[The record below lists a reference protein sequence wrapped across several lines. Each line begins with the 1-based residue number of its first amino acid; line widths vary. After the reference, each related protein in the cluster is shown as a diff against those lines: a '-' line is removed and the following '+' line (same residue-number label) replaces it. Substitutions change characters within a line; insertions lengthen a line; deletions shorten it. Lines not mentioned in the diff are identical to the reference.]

1 MIGYVAGESPL
12 HRAHPYTVLA
22 AAAAIF
28 LLAFAFSTPALVWA
42 LFAVAFLLLLAA
54 GGDVVRAVRKPAL
67 FLVLPPWLVL
77 LVLHG
82 VLGEGPRLTL
92 GPLSLSEAGLA
103 TALVLAGRIGALVLV
118 SVTVLATVS
127 PARVVEAETARGAAF
142 ARTFLLVS
150 TLTFLPRTRA
160 RAAQILEAQQ
170 LRGLRLGGSP
180 VARLKA
186 LRPLVLPL
194 VLGALAE
201 VDEQVLALE
210 SRGSGFGSR
219 QSGRMPRRT
228 ALEPPLDSAGQRAF
242 RLALVPLVIA
252 AYATKF
258 AGVGL

>member
-1 MIGYVAGESPL
+1 MIGYVPGKSPL

-22 AAAAIF
+22 VAAAIF
-28 LLAFAFSTPALVWA
+28 LLAFALSTAAPIWILFVIALA
-42 LFAVAFLLLLAA
+42 LLVAA
-54 GGDVVRAVRKPAL
+54 GDDVVRAVRRPAL
-67 FLVLPPWLVL
+67 LFMLPPWAVL

-82 VLGEGPRLTL
+82 LLGDAPRLEL
-92 GPLSLSEAGLA
+92 GPLSFSRAGLD
-103 TALVLAGRIGALVLV
+103 TALVLAGRIGTLVLV
-118 SVTVLATVS
+118 SVTTLATVS

-170 LRGLRLGGSP
+170 LRGLRLGGAP

-186 LRPLVLPL
+186 LGPLVLPL
-194 VLGALAE
+194 VLGALGE

-219 QSGRMPRRT
+219 VSGRMPRRT
-228 ALEPPLDSAGQRAF
+228 ALEPPPDSAGQRAL
-242 RLALVPLVIA
+242 RLLLVPIVLA
-252 AYATKF
+252 AYAAKF